1 MKESKIFVVIKEP
14 GKAPVIEPMFDNSL
28 ESFQKAVGGYIETV
42 TISDDLVIICNE
54 EGRLMDLPMNVEV
67 AGIGFVGTIVVAG
80 VDGEE
85 FSSVKSRY
93 VPLVLQLL
101 GGRA

>member
-54 EGRLMDLPMNVEV
+54 EGRLMDLPKNVEV
-67 AGIGFVGTIVVAG
+67 AGIGFVGTIV
-80 VDGEE
+80 
-85 FSSVKSRY
+85 
-93 VPLVLQLL
+93 
-101 GGRA
+101 GGFIKK

>member
-54 EGRLMDLPMNVEV
+54 EGRLMDLPMNVDV
-67 AGIGFVGTIVVAG
+67 SGIGFVGTIVVAG

>member
-14 GKAPVIEPMFDNSL
+14 GNAPVIEPMFDNSL
-28 ESFQKAVGGYIETV
+28 ESFQKAVCGYIETV

>member
-28 ESFQKAVGGYIETV
+28 ESFQNAVGGYIETV
-42 TISDDLVIICNE
+42 TINDDLVIICNE

-85 FSSVKSRY
+85 FSSVKSKL

>member
-14 GKAPVIEPMFDNSL
+14 GKAPVIEPMFDNQL

-85 FSSVKSRY
+85 FSSVKSKL

>member
-54 EGRLMDLPMNVEV
+54 EGRLMDLPKNVEV